1 MNSYFPLPAKSPP
14 PPLSTLLLKQQHCC
28 HVAMVSSIMSCDPE
42 QPEPAANPTV
52 TMTLTSATMRGGH
65 GEASDVPSAP
75 EEAPG
80 FFKRHQ
86 AGGRL
91 STVKTFQRCLC
102 FWMCLWRLLE
112 QPLNLSLLFS
122 RVFAV
127 ASDFSYLTLSVL
139 GPHPSNAVN
148 SILGIWK
155 VKR

>member
-1 MNSYFPLPAKSPP
+1 MNLYFPLPAKSP

-91 STVKTFQRCLC
+91 STVKTFQR
-102 FWMCLWRLLE
+102 WRLLE

-139 GPHPSNAVN
+139 GTHISNAVN